1 MWRLV
6 ALVVGPYVE
15 TKLAQPSAS
24 WLCLRRLLSA
34 PEHASGRPELRP
46 ANQPICQ
53 SADQPI
59 SQSAGL
65 AALGWPRW
73 AGRPYG
79 PRSRHIARCR

>member
-34 PEHASGRPELRP
+34 PEHASGCPEHMASLGYK
-46 ANQPICQ
+46 AAWAALAGHT
-53 SADQPI
+53 SGVLSTHVADIP
-59 SQSAGL
+59 SHFGL
-65 AALGWPRW
+65 ASKYFTSSW
-73 AGRPYG
+73 
-79 PRSRHIARCR
+79 